1 MKLLNS
7 SIFMPAENPNY
18 SNDISCFVIYPGT
31 NNLTNLQ
38 TDLENIR
45 DWFTKYVVVVPDQSN
60 VNWLALK
67 DQIETHVAQVDYNV
81 VDYSIGLYGD
91 STDIIDDLPSIN
103 PRNLVLFNPKL
114 NDTISSSIKPLSGKK
129 YFIYEKTKDKTLTK
143 YITNIKSV
151 STSSYEMA
159 TASTAPI
166 NDFKSKLKAEVEKN
180 LIKPSL
186 RTLNDEAKK
195 FDHKFDDVKDNMKI
209 KLILEDMSDGNATP
223 YDTDIVKV
231 LYAGDQLKIKVSLD
245 DTERRMADYQDSL
258 KEDGDIYDYF
268 QMDQY
273 YEEKYSGMEEEEI
286 ERLEGLRLF
295 EGQELL
301 LGVPIVDNGFKN
313 NVVTDPNNSRFDSV
327 KLNSTYVNLSSGSG
341 TIGSV
346 LSNMIRLAR
355 TQVGYK
361 AVVDM
366 NLGKPHYNTKF
377 AKEFG
382 LNGSHWCGLFVD
394 WVAKYSGL
402 KISNTAKGG
411 TFPNVSACPHGVKLF
426 SEKGCYISNGGDVAS
441 RKSSTVIP
449 EPGDIIFFNWEG
461 GKSAQ
466 HVGIVVGVEGGKI
479 RTIEGNTG
487 GAGSGSC
494 VNEQNRQK
502 SFIIGYGKTARFLA
516 LGSV

>member
-1 MKLLNS
+1 
-7 SIFMPAENPNY
+7 MPDENPNY
-18 SNDISCFVIYPGT
+18 NKDISCFVIYPGT

-143 YITNIKSV
+143 YITTIKSV

-186 RTLNDEAKK
+186 KTLDDEVRQFTNKY
-195 FDHKFDDVKDNMKI
+195 DNTKNQLKI
-209 KLILEDMSDGNATP
+209 KLLLEDMSDGNATP
-223 YDTDIVKV
+223 YDTDIIKV

-245 DTERRMADYQDSL
+245 DTERKTAEYQDSL
-258 KEDGDIYDYF
+258 KEDNDIYDYF

-273 YEEKYSGMEEEEI
+273 QENLYSGQEEEYIPI
-286 ERLEGLRLF
+286 ED
-295 EGQELL
+295 
-301 LGVPIVDNGFKN
+301 PIQSPIDDVSTNN
-313 NVVTDPNNSRFDSV
+313 NVVDSSSQSGNYEINYSIG
-327 KLNSTYVNLSSGSG
+327 KGLPSGSKLLV
-341 TIGSV
+341 GS
-346 LSNMIRLAR
+346 
-355 TQVGYK
+355 K
-361 AVVDM
+361 
-366 NLGKPHYNTKF
+366 
-377 AKEFG
+377 
-382 LNGSHWCGLFVD
+382 
-394 WVAKYSGL
+394 
-402 KISNTAKGG
+402 
-411 TFPNVSACPHGVKLF
+411 
-426 SEKGCYISNGGDVAS
+426 
-441 RKSSTVIP
+441 
-449 EPGDIIFFNWEG
+449 
-461 GKSAQ
+461 
-466 HVGIVVGVEGGKI
+466 
-479 RTIEGNTG
+479 
-487 GAGSGSC
+487 
-494 VNEQNRQK
+494 
-502 SFIIGYGKTARFLA
+502 YGKFIADARN
-516 LGSV
+516 